1 MDCGKRKM
9 KKSHGHKSDRE
20 ELFETLYD
28 VASEVQKHAYAPY
41 SNYKV
46 GCAIVSASGTVFGGC
61 NVENAS
67 YGATICAER
76 SAILQ
81 MVAAGESTP
90 IACVILTDGDPAPPC
105 GICRQV
111 LGEFSEDMVIWL
123 VGKGRDEGRAGTVR
137 DQGRAGK
144 SRKDRVIIE
153 QTLADL
159 LPGAFRADFLPGR
172 GGRTSTAKRTNV
184 SAAAQKTSKKK

>member
-1 MDCGKRKM
+1 M

-20 ELFETLYD
+20 ELFETLYG

-46 GCAIVSASGTVFGGC
+46 GCAIVSSSGTVFGGC

-90 IACVILTDGDPAPPC
+90 IACVILTEGEPAPPC
-105 GICRQV
+105 GMCRQV

-123 VGKGRDEGRAGTVR
+123 TNTA
-137 DQGRAGK
+137 K

-159 LPGAFRADFLPGR
+159 LPGAFRANYLSAQRSPT
-172 GGRTSTAKRTNV
+172 RTTKRSGV
-184 SAAAQKTSKKK
+184 GVKAQKKK